1 MRPYKRNALI
11 VPDVFQ
17 ERIFSSA
24 ARVEFFPGQN
34 RIAYFAPQLPLDFA
48 HGFRYCFAARS
59 ADHENIDVARGILL
73 VASEGTVQISLL
85 NAVNFLE
92 GLRNQRRRANGVR
105 QRKLDE
111 RVTYS
116 TDRCKLTN
124 GAQFEWPFRLI
135 AARGKRLRA
144 GQQRRTP
151 IIRLARKS
159 ISACLPRV
167 EVLVSVTEGIKMSKP
182 SDLVQGTLD
191 MLLLKILA
199 LEPMNGFAV
208 SQRLKQVSG
217 DVLQV
222 SDGSLYPALHKLE
235 QEGWITAEW
244 KTSEYGRRA
253 KYYSLTRL
261 GRRQLE
267 KEADNWGR
275 LSSAISRVIKIKEA

>member
-1 MRPYKRNALI
+1 VL
-11 VPDVFQ
+11 
-17 ERIFSSA
+17 
-24 ARVEFFPGQN
+24 GQN
-34 RIAYFAPQLPLDFA
+34 
-48 HGFRYCFAARS
+48 S
-59 ADHENIDVARGILL
+59 AFPAVVLFLNLNVFVFLL
-73 VASEGTVQISLL
+73 LTEGSECML
-85 NAVNFLE
+85 
-92 GLRNQRRRANGVR
+92 
-105 QRKLDE
+105 
-111 RVTYS
+111 Y
-116 TDRCKLTN
+116 
-124 GAQFEWPFRLI
+124 
-135 AARGKRLRA
+135 
-144 GQQRRTP
+144 
-151 IIRLARKS
+151 
-159 ISACLPRV
+159 
-167 EVLVSVTEGIKMSKP
+167 SVTEDIMMSKP

-244 KTSEYGRRA
+244 KTSAYGRRA

-275 LSSAISRVIKIKEA
+275 LSTAISRVIKLKEA